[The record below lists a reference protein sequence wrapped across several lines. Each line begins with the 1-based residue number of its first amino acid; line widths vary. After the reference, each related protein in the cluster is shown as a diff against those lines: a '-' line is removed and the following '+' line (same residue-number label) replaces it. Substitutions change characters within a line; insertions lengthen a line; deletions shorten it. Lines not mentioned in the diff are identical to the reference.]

1 MTEEDRKKISSNLD
15 NYYDGV
21 PPHVYDMSDQV
32 LDKAIEE
39 EKAKQHLNVEISI

>member
-1 MTEEDRKKISSNLD
+1 MTEEDRKKINSSLD

-21 PPHVYDMSDQV
+21 PPHVYDMSDQE

-39 EKAKQHLNVEISI
+39 EKAKQQNKAEVA